1 MIAYTAKG
9 GKEIWPLVDFVNLMS
24 YDLKNRRDNV
34 TGHHSS
40 VQGCLETINNYSA
53 IGLKPEKMNLG
64 FAYYAKWFTTAAD
77 AAATCAANP
86 IGCPMVPLENA
97 DGSDD
102 GKSGDMTFETANMA
116 PPPTNLT
123 TSTDGSCGF
132 DAAKK
137 CTTGNCCSQYG
148 FCGSTDVF
156 CSSGCQSDYGIC
168 KGVDVLASWRK
179 AQKDGLTD
187 QVAGGQY
194 YWDSDAN
201 LFWTWDTPTL
211 ILRKFSE
218 IVVEKQLGG
227 VMAWSL
233 GEDTYD
239 WSHLNAMEQGVSY

>member
-1 MIAYTAKG
+1 
-9 GKEIWPLVDFVNLMS
+9 L
-24 YDLKNRRDNV
+24 
-34 TGHHSS
+34 
-40 VQGCLETINNYSA
+40 
-53 IGLKPEKMNLG
+53 
-64 FAYYAKWFTTAAD
+64 
-77 AAATCAANP
+77 
-86 IGCPMVPLENA
+86 
-97 DGSDD
+97 
-102 GKSGDMTFETANMA
+102 
-116 PPPTNLT
+116 
-123 TSTDGSCGF
+123 
-132 DAAKK
+132 
-137 CTTGNCCSQYG
+137 QYG
-148 FCGSTDVF
+148 SGSTDVF

-239 WSHLNAMEQGVSY
+239 WSHLNAMEQGVSYCKCR